1 MKQRLLPL
9 LLAFVLF
16 LTACGDATTE
26 TDSASDSGGD
36 RVENASDD
44 SGGWLGGVPA
54 DVVAS
59 LEDRGHQV
67 QRAQYAEFGH
77 AHLITVT
84 DHGTLAG
91 SADPRAFTGAAAG
104 L

>member
-44 SGGWLGGVPA
+44 SGGWLGGEPGDTTA
-54 DVVAS
+54 DDGGGADGLGLRVDTTDAGDFDMADEAAS
-59 LEDRGHQV
+59 SLLE
-67 QRAQYAEFGH
+67 
-77 AHLITVT
+77 
-84 DHGTLAG
+84 
-91 SADPRAFTGAAAG
+91 PPP
-104 L
+104 